1 MTWRS
6 ALALLISNTS
16 LSGNNTNKHSSNSI
30 RDFTFLKCFRV
41 NIHHPRIPVLKE
53 VCWQPPVLNWIKCN
67 IDGASIGNPG
77 PSSCGGIFRDHE
89 ANFIYAFA
97 DPLGISTS
105 FVAEMC
111 GAMRAI
117 EMAFQK
123 NWMHLW
129 LESDSSLV
137 VAAFNNPEKPVAWQ
151 LRNRWRNVMFM
162 FRQMNCVVT
171 HIYREGNQVADSLA
185 NHGLTINSLAFWQDS
200 PLFISDC
207 VNRNKLGVPSFRL
220 CTT

>member
-1 MTWRS
+1 
-6 ALALLISNTS
+6 
-16 LSGNNTNKHSSNSI
+16 
-30 RDFTFLKCFRV
+30 
-41 NIHHPRIPVLKE
+41 
-53 VCWQPPVLNWIKCN
+53 
-67 IDGASIGNPG
+67 
-77 PSSCGGIFRDHE
+77 
-89 ANFIYAFA
+89 
-97 DPLGISTS
+97 LGLSTS
-105 FVAEMC
+105 YVAEMC

-117 EMAFQK
+117 ETAYQK
-123 NWMHLW
+123 QWPHLW
-129 LESDSSLV
+129 LESNSSLV

-171 HIYREGNQVADSLA
+171 HIYREGNQVADSLV